1 MEGMDKVAR
10 FLGSVSGIP
19 LDPSILGDLKLGE
32 GNIGA
37 FDRKWS
43 SPWTPFLNYKR
54 EDVISLSE
62 VLDSEVLRKAPGV
75 CYL

>member
-37 FDRKWS
+37 FDR
-43 SPWTPFLNYKR
+43 
-54 EDVISLSE
+54 
-62 VLDSEVLRKAPGV
+62 
-75 CYL
+75 